1 MTQLANAFLP
11 PKKKAK
17 KGISQKAY
25 FFKMTH
31 YYIIIYLFIIY
42 YAKQQNAFICV
53 SAFGVIALSHRTFS
67 VYTPNNQAQQVTF
80 YATQQPYPTSTQHLT
95 TTHRSYYHY
104 HHSVTEPLSY

>member
-25 FFKMTH
+25 FFKMTP

-42 YAKQQNAFICV
+42 YIKQPNAIACV
-53 SAFGVIALSHRTFS
+53 FVFRVIALSHNIFS
-67 VYTPNNQAQQVTF
+67 VCNTK
-80 YATQQPYPTSTQHLT
+80 
-95 TTHRSYYHY
+95 
-104 HHSVTEPLSY
+104 